1 VAEQISEETLLGD
14 LRVLDLTDEKGV
26 YCTKILADLGAD
38 VIKIERPGGD
48 PMRDNG
54 PFYHDIPHRERSLYF
69 WQFNANKK
77 GITLNLESA
86 DGRAI
91 FKRLVK
97 TADILVET
105 YRPEYLD
112 GLGLSYEELSKINPA
127 LIVTSITG
135 FGSSGPY
142 KDYKGSDIVG
152 VAMGGMMNVCGH
164 RDTPPVMPFGEQAH
178 HTASSYAAIASLIAL
193 YHRDA
198 TGKGQHIDVPMQSC
212 VAFSLEFTNLWYI
225 YWGEV
230 LGRRGT
236 VHGSSGPAAYA
247 PNVYPCKDGHMCT
260 FPGIVPMDWIEAD
273 GMIGD
278 LNEPKWQDPFTKL
291 SPEGQAHTMDITAA
305 HTARIP
311 GSSISPTMIEISE
324 LRVMV
329 IAAHIRNMPIMADA
343 IYSTLP
349 CPQWWSSSG
358 GTAETFKLTS
368 IISDTM
374 ISLSECTASAIN
386 AWLLPN
392 TPPKS
397 FTARRRILP
406 NRFKPP
412 TCLAHQ

>member
-1 VAEQISEETLLGD
+1 MAEQISEETLLGD
-14 LRVLDLTDEKGV
+14 LRVLDLADEKGA
-26 YCTKILADLGAD
+26 YCAKILADLGAD

-105 YRPEYLD
+105 YRPGYLD
-112 GLGLSYEELSKINPA
+112 GLGLGYEELSKINPA

-178 HTASSYAAIASLIAL
+178 HAVSSYAAIASLIAL

-212 VAFSLEFTNLWYI
+212 VAFSLEFSNLWYI

-236 VHGSSGPAAYA
+236 VHGSSGPQAYA

-305 HTARIP
+305 WMKTHTKAELFEGCQNMHISWSPVNTLEDLFSDPHLIDRGFFIP
-311 GSSISPTMIEISE
+311 LEHPE
-324 LRVMV
+324 L
-329 IAAHIRNMPIMADA
+329 
-343 IYSTLP
+343 
-349 CPQWWSSSG
+349 G
-358 GTAETFKLTS
+358 ETFIYPGAPMK
-368 IISDTM
+368 M
-374 ISLSECTASAIN
+374 KE
-386 AWLLPN
+386 
-392 TPPKS
+392 TPWRL
-397 FTARRRILP
+397 RRRAPLIGEHNVEIYEGELG
-406 NRFKPP
+406 FSKEQ
-412 TCLAHQ
+412 LALLAEGGVV